1 MDTSTSRSVLVG
13 LWLSAVVLVA
23 AAPTLSA
30 QDRSRYRDFQL
41 GASLAAVTGQS
52 GASAADVKT
61 IHQRPALL
69 QDLKGALVFGELGGC
84 DARGSRRRDS
94 LQFRRQPVVSPRRRL
109 RPSPGGGMTRTDMIE
124 AISATYGAAVL
135 VPGAGL
141 EVLSANGQPDGTII
155 ARWTDA
161 DNTVDL
167 LRPAYGDGFRLMVT
181 SRRLDT
187 VARKA
192 VTEARRLDER
202 EAPQRELARARKD
215 ADDKLAA
222 QEKARAANKSTFK
235 P

>member
-1 MDTSTSRSVLVG
+1 MRATRAL
-13 LWLSAVVLVA
+13 AVVLLALVVA
-23 AAPTLSA
+23 APMLSA

-41 GASLAAVTGQS
+41 GTSLAAVTGQS
-52 GASAADVKT
+52 GAKAADVKT

-69 QDLKGALVFGELGGC
+69 QDLKW
-84 DARGSRRRDS
+84 
-94 LQFRRQPVVSPRRRL
+94 
-109 RPSPGGGMTRTDMIE
+109 RPSFSVSAVAATRADPVEEILFSFVDNQLYRVVVDYERHRVDGMTRTDMVD

-181 SRRLDT
+181 SKRLDT

-192 VTEARRLDER
+192 VTEARRLDDR
-202 EAPQRELARARKD
+202 EAPQRELARARQD
-215 ADDKLAA
+215 ADDKRAA
-222 QEKARAANKSTFK
+222 QEKARTANKSTFK

>member
-1 MDTSTSRSVLVG
+1 MRATRAQ
-13 LWLSAVVLVA
+13 AVVLLALVVA
-23 AAPTLSA
+23 APMLSA

-52 GASAADVKT
+52 GAKAADVKT

-69 QDLKGALVFGELGGC
+69 QDLKW
-84 DARGSRRRDS
+84 
-94 LQFRRQPVVSPRRRL
+94 
-109 RPSPGGGMTRTDMIE
+109 RPSFSVSAVAATRADPVEEILFSFVDNQLYRVVVDYERHRVDGMTRTDMVD

-167 LRPAYGDGFRLMVT
+167 LRPAYGEGFRLMVT

-192 VTEARRLDER
+192 VTEARRLDDR
-202 EAPQRELARARKD
+202 EAPQRELARARQD
-215 ADDKLAA
+215 ADDKRAA
-222 QEKARAANKSTFK
+222 QEKARTANKSTFK

>member
-1 MDTSTSRSVLVG
+1 MRATRALAAIMLALV
-13 LWLSAVVLVA
+13 V

-41 GASLAAVTGQS
+41 GASVATVTGQIS
-52 GASAADVKT
+52 TSPADLKT
-61 IHQRPALL
+61 VHQRPALL
-69 QDLKGALVFGELGGC
+69 QDLKWRPSFAVSSVAATRTDPVEQVLFSFVDNQLYRLVV
-84 DARGSRRRDS
+84 DYDRRRVD
-94 LQFRRQPVVSPRRRL
+94 
-109 RPSPGGGMTRTDMIE
+109 GMTRADMVE
-124 AISATYGAAVL
+124 SISATYGPAVL

-141 EVLSANGQPDGTII
+141 ETLSADGQPDGTII

-161 DNTVDL
+161 DNTIDL
-167 LRPAYGDGFRLMVT
+167 LRPAYGEGFRLMVT

-192 VTEARRLDER
+192 VTEARRLDDR
-202 EAPQRELARARKD
+202 EAPQRELARARQD

-222 QEKARAANKSTFK
+222 QDKARTANKSTFK

>member
-1 MDTSTSRSVLVG
+1 MRATRAL
-13 LWLSAVVLVA
+13 AVVLLALMVA
-23 AAPTLSA
+23 APMLSA

-52 GASAADVKT
+52 GAKAADVKT

-69 QDLKGALVFGELGGC
+69 QDLKWRPSFSVSAVAATRTDPVEEILFSFVDNQLYRVVVDYE
-84 DARGSRRRDS
+84 RRRVD
-94 LQFRRQPVVSPRRRL
+94 
-109 RPSPGGGMTRTDMIE
+109 GMTRTDMVD

-167 LRPAYGDGFRLMVT
+167 LRPAYGEGFRLMVT

-192 VTEARRLDER
+192 VTEARRLDDR
-202 EAPQRELARARKD
+202 EAPQRELARARQD

-222 QEKARAANKSTFK
+222 QEKARTANKSTFK